1 METVIRKQLGLKT
14 LESFGNI
21 AGGCIS
27 KGGGYHSDLGDLFIK
42 FSDRENAKRM
52 FDGEF
57 ASLEALHQTETIK
70 VPKPIKSIS
79 DNNRHCLVTEYIDL
93 NGPSKPSQ
101 LGRELAQMHMHN
113 THLLKEKERASSF
126 VGSLEKAAEPVTQF
140 GFHVPTC
147 CGYLPQN
154 NEWCDDWIE
163 FFVRNRLKHQID
175 MLLEKH
181 NDRELL
187 SSWPQLERRIPPFF
201 KDVENIVPA
210 IVHGDL
216 WSGNYSYCAIGPV
229 IFDPAS
235 FYAHSEYEFGIMKMF
250 GGFGGAVY
258 SAYHQIIPETKG
270 IQKRIQLYE
279 LFHHL
284 NHWSASCIFV
294 LFIKFPSV
302 KGIISVVDTRMA
314 PFLLCILYVE
324 DCKNE
329 SLTDRKIFIPLFQQN
344 DGGKL
349 DELIFIHRSAFTIAY
364 MDSRI
369 HSATFSSTYGSRSI
383 DWFFDIS
390 CDRRAPQIR
399 LAQRRMR
406 IDETYPSGFIL
417 LKYYAV
423 SRKYDQVS
431 ELEMQ
436 EKPFSGLFVVPEDSE
451 FFRTIF
457 STLHSQTFDGGEIV
471 LTVRIIFKVANF
483 SECYGVAKGL
493 H

>member
-1 METVIRKQLGLKT
+1 MFSYYILFLSVVRRHKSKRKIKLTPTKVRQRNLKKTADGEERKSEEIRRRTQEDILFEIFGKGTVTSLKQRKVVHKLIFSLQVNRNLPIWKAKIRKIDFLLEKHIAFEVSVRICCSCSKIQMETVIRKQLGLKT

-187 SSWPQLERRIPPFF
+187 SSWPQLERRIPSFF

-284 NHWSASCIFV
+284 NHWNHFGSGY
-294 LFIKFPSV
+294 KN
-302 KGIISVVDTRMA
+302 GTISLMHS
-314 PFLLCILYVE
+314 LC
-324 DCKNE
+324 
-329 SLTDRKIFIPLFQQN
+329 
-344 DGGKL
+344 
-349 DELIFIHRSAFTIAY
+349 
-364 MDSRI
+364 
-369 HSATFSSTYGSRSI
+369 
-383 DWFFDIS
+383 
-390 CDRRAPQIR
+390 
-399 LAQRRMR
+399 
-406 IDETYPSGFIL
+406 
-417 LKYYAV
+417 
-423 SRKYDQVS
+423 
-431 ELEMQ
+431 
-436 EKPFSGLFVVPEDSE
+436 
-451 FFRTIF
+451 
-457 STLHSQTFDGGEIV
+457 
-471 LTVRIIFKVANF
+471 
-483 SECYGVAKGL
+483 
-493 H
+493 